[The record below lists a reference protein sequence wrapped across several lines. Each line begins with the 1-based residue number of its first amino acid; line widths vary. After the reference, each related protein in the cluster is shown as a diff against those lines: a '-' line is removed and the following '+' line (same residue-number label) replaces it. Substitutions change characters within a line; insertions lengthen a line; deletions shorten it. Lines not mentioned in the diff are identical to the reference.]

1 MKIRYNS
8 NGEIM
13 KKIGLISML
22 CFFIDQ
28 VVKILVSNTL
38 ELNKSIEI
46 VKNFLSITYV
56 QNDGAAWSL
65 FSGNRFFLIAITL
78 VTITLI
84 YFFLIKDRNLKKL
97 DIIVYGLL
105 LGGIIG
111 NLIDRVIFGYVIDY
125 LDFYLFNYNYPVFN
139 LADTFIVISVFFII
153 VDMFRSE
160 KNANKSWR
168 KKCTFR
174 YLFK

>member
-1 MKIRYNS
+1 MKIRYNG

-160 KNANKSWR
+160 KNANKS
-168 KKCTFR
+168 
-174 YLFK
+174 

>member
-160 KNANKSWR
+160 KNANKS
-168 KKCTFR
+168 
-174 YLFK
+174 

>member
-1 MKIRYNS
+1 
-8 NGEIM
+8 M
-13 KKIGLISML
+13 KKIGLISIL

-28 VVKILVSNTL
+28 IVKILVSNNL
-38 ELNKSIEI
+38 ELNKSVEI

-65 FSGNRFFLIAITL
+65 FSGNRILLITITLIAIA
-78 VTITLI
+78 LI
-84 YFFLIKDRNLKKL
+84 YFFLIKGRNLKKF

-111 NLIDRVIFGYVIDY
+111 NLMDRVIFGYVIDY
-125 LDFYLFNYNYPVFN
+125 LDFYLFNYNYPIFN

-153 VDMFRSE
+153 IDMFRSE
-160 KNANKSWR
+160 KNANKS
-168 KKCTFR
+168 
-174 YLFK
+174 